1 MKAMRACRMAEGMI
15 NDAGAN
21 DAMALGV
28 KKVEISVKSSSD
40 GNVPS
45 VAARAIRNVRLS
57 PSLLLGN
64 VPFLVASA
72 VNTGAKNYD
81 SMMDNLGVMQQ
92 WE

>member
-1 MKAMRACRMAEGMI
+1 MADGMA

-45 VAARAIRNVRLS
+45 VAALAIRNVRLS
-57 PSLLLGN
+57 PSLLLGK

-81 SMMDNLGVMQQ
+81 SSMNHFGGYGNHRSKQHGT
-92 WE
+92 